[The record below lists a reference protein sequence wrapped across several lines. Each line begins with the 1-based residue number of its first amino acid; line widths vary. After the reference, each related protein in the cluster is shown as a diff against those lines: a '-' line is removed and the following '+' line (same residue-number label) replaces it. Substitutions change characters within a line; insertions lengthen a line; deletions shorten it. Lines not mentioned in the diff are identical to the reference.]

1 MRHHNFDPGVA
12 AAAGGNLCRS
22 RGSTEGEVG
31 EYGEGTAAVM
41 ALSLG
46 LFFFKSQVAIPEF
59 SLVIFFLVMFIQLFE
74 GIFCEPAGDPWR
86 KG

>member
-1 MRHHNFDPGVA
+1 MKTQLLKSFLFASQCGIQATNDGSHHNFDPGVA

-41 ALSLG
+41 SLSLG
-46 LFFFKSQVAIPEF
+46 LFFFFNHK
-59 SLVIFFLVMFIQLFE
+59 
-74 GIFCEPAGDPWR
+74 
-86 KG
+86 